1 MFIKSWMVHLQ
12 WTKETKDLKLSGLG
26 KEKRTIGDR
35 DTTHQSWGQ
44 IWIYKKSKIFLFQL
58 KTLLKRP
65 TNTANFPQNF
75 SLFDWLSNFKVADM
89 FLWRGREK
97 KLCRWLIFVVCPAC
111 PDCLGWLITGLY
123 KLLMAGCW
131 SDPLPGLP
139 DPSPHS
145 VSARSRVY
153 AIRFLF

>member
-1 MFIKSWMVHLQ
+1 MVHLQ

-44 IWIYKKSKIFLFQL
+44 IWIYKKSKIFLSFNQ
-58 KTLLKRP
+58 KTLL
-65 TNTANFPQNF
+65 NTANFPQNF
-75 SLFDWLSNFKVADM
+75 SLFDWRLSNFKVADM
-89 FLWRGREK
+89 FLWRGAREK
-97 KLCRWLIFVVCPAC
+97 VVSVVDICYLPRLAA
-111 PDCLGWLITGLY
+111 WLITGLY

-145 VSARSRVY
+145 VWARSRVY
-153 AIRFLF
+153 FIRFWDPNR